1 MLYCANKKEIVIDDN
16 NNTSFLWIL
25 QQMNLEILLCGVS
38 SLRTD
43 NWDKSTFLLLAFF
56 VSVFL
61 YLVSIFLT
69 FMRLQIAIIFVF
81 RGQH

>member
-1 MLYCANKKEIVIDDN
+1 MDSTANELRDAALRSELRII
-16 NNTSFLWIL
+16 
-25 QQMNLEILLCGVS
+25 
-38 SLRTD
+38 RTD

-56 VSVFL
+56 VSVFVYLCL
-61 YLVSIFLT
+61 YFIL

>member
-43 NWDKSTFLLLAFF
+43 N
-56 VSVFL
+56 
-61 YLVSIFLT
+61 
-69 FMRLQIAIIFVF
+69 
-81 RGQH
+81 